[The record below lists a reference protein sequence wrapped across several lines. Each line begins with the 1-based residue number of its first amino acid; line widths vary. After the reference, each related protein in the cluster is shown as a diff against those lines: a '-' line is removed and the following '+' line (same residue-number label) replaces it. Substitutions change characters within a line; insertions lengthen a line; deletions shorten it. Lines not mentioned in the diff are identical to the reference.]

1 MHIFNRDADV
11 LAVGWVVGQLADTVQ
26 PFIEG
31 LTGSFVVK
39 ATYRL
44 RPDDLPEPWPEEPL
58 LVSGDKPT
66 PDDPENSL
74 DYSSD
79 FVPYKP
85 CADFA
90 VIGTAHRPAAGR
102 VTMFLVSVTAGPIR
116 KQLLVYGR
124 RKWVPRMFSDRP
136 RPGDPEPA
144 ESVPL
149 RYTLAWGGPGS
160 ELNPVGLGPGS
171 AEVARI
177 EQAPFDPRRDYRDD
191 QEPVAFSPIPAD

>member
-1 MHIFNRDADV
+1 MHIFNRAADV

-85 CADFA
+85 
-90 VIGTAHRPAAGR
+90 
-102 VTMFLVSVTAGPIR
+102 
-116 KQLLVYGR
+116 
-124 RKWVPRMFSDRP
+124 
-136 RPGDPEPA
+136 
-144 ESVPL
+144 
-149 RYTLAWGGPGS
+149 
-160 ELNPVGLGPGS
+160 
-171 AEVARI
+171 
-177 EQAPFDPRRDYRDD
+177 
-191 QEPVAFSPIPAD
+191 